1 MNLIPFLGFG
11 RKPGDQD
18 ENEELDLP
26 SELVELPADEE
37 PEDEEEEEKPNEETR
52 GEEEED
58 DDRPISNDDE
68 MLRVF
73 IAVDEEF
80 VDNSGLA
87 GRIEDVQA
95 AELVEEL
102 RVLASAFGINVE
114 TTHEEAV

>member
-11 RKPGDQD
+11 KKPGDQD
-18 ENEELDLP
+18 ENEEPDLP
-26 SELVELPADEE
+26 SELVELPTDEE

-52 GEEEED
+52 GGEED

-95 AELVEEL
+95 TELVEEL